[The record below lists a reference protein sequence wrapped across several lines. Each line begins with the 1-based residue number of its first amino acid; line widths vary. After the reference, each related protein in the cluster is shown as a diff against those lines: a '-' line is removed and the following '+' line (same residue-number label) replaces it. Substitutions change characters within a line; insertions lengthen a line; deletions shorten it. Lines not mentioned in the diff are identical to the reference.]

1 MNVATNVW
9 GRTVGAVRRWPVD
22 SQRQARR
29 NAMVAST
36 ALAQQRAEVE
46 EVEEFLAE
54 LRGA

>member
-29 NAMVAST
+29 NAMAAST

-46 EVEEFLAE
+46 EVEEFLAD